1 MTSRPAV
8 THCTTGGAPGGTTLR
23 SMPSARSRPTAR
35 LASTAATAAA
45 VALLAV
51 AAAPATAQWKW
62 RDASGQITVSDL
74 PPPRAIPDKDVLERP
89 APPSVRRPAPPA
101 ATAPPGVAAAAAP
114 ASAASAGAASAS
126 SGRTALEA
134 EVDARRRAAERDAAA
149 RTKAEEKRLAEQ
161 RAENCAR
168 ARSQIAALE
177 SGQRIARFNEKG
189 EREVLDDDARAQE
202 LRRAREVA
210 AADCR

>member
-1 MTSRPAV
+1 MPPAR
-8 THCTTGGAPGGTTLR
+8 L
-23 SMPSARSRPTAR
+23 RPTAR
-35 LASTAATAAA
+35 LAAALAG
-45 VALLAV
+45 VALFALAV
-51 AAAPATAQWKW
+51 APATAQWKW

-74 PPPRAIPDKDVLERP
+74 PPPKGIPDKDVLERP
-89 APPSVRRPAPPA
+89 APPSVRRPAPP
-101 ATAPPGVAAAAAP
+101 TPTTPPGVAAAAAP
-114 ASAASAGAASAS
+114 ASAASAAAAGAGP
-126 SGRTALEA
+126 GRTALEA

-177 SGQRIARFNEKG
+177 SGQRIARFNDKG

>member
-1 MTSRPAV
+1 MLP
-8 THCTTGGAPGGTTLR
+8 
-23 SMPSARSRPTAR
+23 ARSRPTAR
-35 LASTAATAAA
+35 LAAALAG
-45 VALLAV
+45 VAWIAL
-51 AAAPATAQWKW
+51 AAAPATAQSTQWKW

-74 PPPRAIPDKDVLERP
+74 PPPRGIPDKDVLERP
-89 APPSVRRPAPPA
+89 APPSVRRPPPPA

-114 ASAASAGAASAS
+114 ASAASAAAASAGP
-126 SGRTALEA
+126 GRTALEA

-189 EREVLDDDARAQE
+189 EREVLEDDARAQE

>member
-1 MTSRPAV
+1 MRS
-8 THCTTGGAPGGTTLR
+8 APSHL
-23 SMPSARSRPTAR
+23 TAR
-35 LASTAATAAA
+35 LATAAA
-45 VALLAV
+45 AAMTWVALAAV
-51 AAAPATAQWKW
+51 PATAQSTQWKW

-74 PPPRAIPDKDVLERP
+74 PPPRGIPDKDVLERP
-89 APPSVRRPAPPA
+89 APPSVRRPPPPA

-114 ASAASAGAASAS
+114 ASAASAGAASAG

-189 EREVLDDDARAQE
+189 EREVLEDDARAQE

>member
-1 MTSRPAV
+1 MLP
-8 THCTTGGAPGGTTLR
+8 
-23 SMPSARSRPTAR
+23 ARSRPTAR
-35 LASTAATAAA
+35 LAAAA
-45 VALLAV
+45 AMAWIAL
-51 AAAPATAQWKW
+51 AAAPATAQSTQWKW

-74 PPPRAIPDKDVLERP
+74 PPPRGIPDKDVLERP
-89 APPSVRRPAPPA
+89 APPSVRRPPPPA

-114 ASAASAGAASAS
+114 ASAASAAAASAGP
-126 SGRTALEA
+126 GRTALEA

-189 EREVLDDDARAQE
+189 EREVLEDDARAQE
-202 LRRAREVA
+202 LRRAREAA